1 MKNQVDIAIIGMSGI
16 FPGAGDIP
24 TFWNNIINKKD
35 AIQLVPENRLD
46 ATFFDPLSNAVDR
59 FYCRRGGFIDEF
71 AAFDPIKFGILPLA
85 VEGTE
90 PEQLLTLS
98 LAHQALQDAG
108 VLERDLEKTGII
120 IGKGNY
126 TGPGATRAIEIVRTG
141 EQIVQVLQTLLP
153 DLKSEDLDKVKKEF
167 QQKKGR
173 FGPDTAMG
181 LIPNLVASLVAN
193 RLNLGG
199 AAYTV
204 DAACASSLI
213 AVDHAMQE
221 LSTHRSDMVIA
232 GGVHVCQNAPF
243 WSIFTQLGALSRVG
257 QIRPFDQRADGL
269 LIGEGC
275 GFVVLKRL
283 EDAVKDND
291 RIYAVVKGT
300 GVSSD
305 GAGTSVMSPSRKGQS
320 KAILQ
325 AWQHAGVHVNE
336 VGYIEAHGTGTP
348 LGDKTELETLADI
361 FGSGKGQAKAGIGT
375 VKSMIGHA
383 MPAAG
388 IAGLIKT
395 ALSLYHHTLP
405 PTLHCE
411 EPLPA
416 MQATRFEPVSEA
428 RDWDDLPKRAGVNAF
443 GFGGINAHVVLEG
456 FTSTVKPVFNGFSFV
471 KGMPVNVPV
480 LKADVLLLARANKET
495 LIAALENNETNPGR
509 GNYRIALFSP
519 TPERIKKAVKI
530 VSRDLPWRNKQD
542 IWFTNDPLISKGG
555 KVAFLF
561 PGLDGLSGG
570 EVDSVAAHFN
580 LPRFEAD
587 QTTSDGVFDSAL
599 QLLERSR
606 IMDTALKQLGILPDL
621 NAGHSLGEW
630 LAGRSSGLAT
640 EASILALLQE
650 LNPASFEQAD
660 AQFLVI
666 GCGYDRISP
675 YLKDIKDLY
684 LSMDNCPQQ
693 VILCGTGKAVEKLIL
708 ILREKQIFH
717 QILPFQSGFHSPF
730 VESKLDIL
738 LESIGKISF
747 RKATIPLWSATTL
760 DLYPEGIEAIR
771 DLSIDH
777 LIKPVRFRELTEKLY
792 DEGVRVFIQAG
803 SGGLIGFVDDT
814 LKNKAYSAVAA
825 NVPVRSGIEQLQ
837 RVLAALFTEGR
848 EINYAFL
855 GIENVGIDNKPASH
869 PVKLQLG
876 SPIIRDLSS
885 LKNLQVTKKPV
896 SSPVMKAFQENC
908 DEIAAIQE
916 EIIALFN
923 DSPLIVSTTI
933 HPPVK
938 LSPVSK
944 QLNISL
950 DNTPYL
956 IDHALIRQKP
966 GWHNPDDMD
975 PVIPMTMI
983 FELFADIA
991 KENAPGK
998 IVNKISQIQV
1008 FQWMNVATPFK
1019 ETITG
1024 EWKDANNITMNL
1036 EKYANATV
1044 ELSVK
1049 HQEPT
1054 IHSLQ
1059 TGKPLHIT
1067 RTTTQIYEEHMFHGP
1082 AYQGIKKI
1090 IAFGDK
1096 GITGIIESSTG
1107 KGSLLDN
1114 AGQLFGLWLQLILE
1128 KDRVAFPVKIQ
1139 EVAFYSDMQDQTG
1152 TFECT
1157 CELTEMNDEFATGN
1171 IILRRNNKVWAVIT
1185 GWQNR
1190 RLEIDETLWRMS
1202 MSPLHNSMSKEIA
1215 PGIFMFHNAYQRVV
1229 SWDFILKRYCN
1240 QNEKSYIRA
1249 LLPNKRKERM
1259 ISRVAV
1265 KDAVRAL
1272 LKREKQTAYYPIEFE
1287 VCTDAAGKPFPQ
1299 GTMTDGIHISIAH
1312 KNTDAVGIAR
1322 FDKPV
1327 GIDIEEISEKNAG
1340 FTALVFSEEELK
1352 LLKDTEGIIRGWV
1365 AKEAYGKYLGKGLQ
1379 GNPKAY
1385 TIEEITGD
1393 TLRIKDVTIKTLKHN
1408 NYIIGWTL

>member
-1 MKNQVDIAIIGMSGI
+1 MKTQVDVAIIGMSGI
-16 FPGAGDIP
+16 FPGAGDLK
-24 TFWNNIINKKD
+24 TFWHNIINKKD
-35 AIQLVPENRLD
+35 AIQTVPENRLD
-46 ATFFDPLSNAVDR
+46 ASFFDPLSNAVDR

-71 AAFDPIKFGILPLA
+71 ASFDPIQFGILPLA

-90 PEQLLTLS
+90 PEQLLTLA
-98 LAHQALQDAG
+98 LAQQALQDAG

-167 QQKKGR
+167 QLKKGR

-199 AAYTV
+199 AAYTI

-213 AVDHAMQE
+213 AVDHAIQE
-221 LSTHRSDMVIA
+221 LSSHRSDMIIA

-243 WSIFTQLGALSRVG
+243 WSIFTQLGALSRAG

-283 EDAVKDND
+283 EDAIRDQD

-305 GAGTSVMSPSRKGQS
+305 GAGTSVMSPSLKGQS
-320 KAILQ
+320 KAIRQ
-325 AWQHAGVHVNE
+325 AWQNAEIDLKE

-348 LGDKTELETLADI
+348 LGDKTELETLSNI
-361 FGSGKGQAKAGIGT
+361 FGNGKGLPKAGIGT

-395 ALSLYHHTLP
+395 ALSLYHSKLP

-411 EPLPA
+411 EPLQI
-416 MQATRFEPVSEA
+416 MQQTRFEPVKETL
-428 RDWDDLPKRAGVNAF
+428 DWNLLDLPKRAGINAF
-443 GFGGINAHVVLEG
+443 GFGGINAHVVVEG
-456 FTSTVKPVFNGFSFV
+456 FSDPVRTIFNGFT
-471 KGMPVNVPV
+471 PAP
-480 LKADVLLLARANKET
+480 KADVLLLARADSDT
-495 LIAALENNETNPGR
+495 LIKALERNETDPGR
-509 GNYRIALFSP
+509 GNYRIALFNP
-519 TPERIKKAVKI
+519 TPERIKKAIKI
-530 VSRDLPWRNKQD
+530 VSRNLPWRNKQD

-580 LPRFEAD
+580 LPRFESD
-587 QTTSDGVFDSAL
+587 QATTDGVFDSAL
-599 QLLERSR
+599 QLLEKSR

-630 LAGRSSGLAT
+630 LAGRASGMAEESSV
-640 EASILALLQE
+640 LALLQE
-650 LNPASFEQAD
+650 LNPASFEQQD

-666 GCGYDRISP
+666 GCGYERIAP
-675 YLKDIKDLY
+675 FLKDIKELY

-693 VILCGTGKAVEKLIL
+693 VILCGIGEAVEKLMI
-708 ILREKQIFH
+708 ILREEQIFH

-730 VESKLDIL
+730 MENKLEIL
-738 LESIGKISF
+738 FTGINKVNF
-747 RKATIPLWSATTL
+747 KKPTIPLWSATTL
-760 DLYPEGIEAIR
+760 DLYPETLEAIR
-771 DLSIDH
+771 DLSVDH

-792 DEGVRVFIQAG
+792 DEGARVFIQAG

-814 LKNKAYSAVAA
+814 LKNKTYSAIAA

-837 RVLAALFTEGR
+837 RVMAALFIEGK
-848 EINYAFL
+848 EINYSFL
-855 GIENVGIDNKPASH
+855 GIENKPKSA

-876 SPIIRDLSS
+876 SPLVRDLVS
-885 LKNLQVTKKPV
+885 LKNLSVRKTVPV
-896 SSPVMKAFQENC
+896 FEPTGAPVMKAFLENC
-908 DEIAAIQE
+908 DEITAIQE

-923 DSPLIVSTTI
+923 DKPAPL
-933 HPPVK
+933 K
-938 LSPVSK
+938 PVSH

-950 DNTPYL
+950 ENSPYL

-966 GWHNPDDMD
+966 GWHCPDDMD

-991 KENAPGK
+991 RENAPGK
-998 IVNKISQIQV
+998 IVQKISHIQV
-1008 FQWMNVATPFK
+1008 FQWMKVATPFT
-1019 ETITG
+1019 ETIKG
-1024 EWKDANNITMNL
+1024 EWQDATHITLNL
-1036 EKYANATV
+1036 ENYANATV
-1044 ELSVK
+1044 ELSSK
-1049 HQEPT
+1049 YTQPSIQSLSAGTPLPIT
-1054 IHSLQ
+1054 ITPQ
-1059 TGKPLHIT
+1059 
-1067 RTTTQIYEEHMFHGP
+1067 QIYEENMFHGP
-1082 AYQGIKKI
+1082 AYQGIRKI
-1090 IAFGDK
+1090 ITMGDK

-1114 AGQLFGLWLQLILE
+1114 AGQLFGLWLQLTLE
-1128 KDRVAFPVKIQ
+1128 KDRIAFPVKIQ
-1139 EVAFYSDMQDQTG
+1139 EIAFHGDMQDQQG

-1157 CELTEMNDEFATGN
+1157 CELTELNDEFATAN
-1171 IILRRNNKVWAVIT
+1171 FILKRDNKIWAVIT

-1190 RLEIDETLWRMS
+1190 RLEIDDTLWRIS
-1202 MSPLHNSMSKEIA
+1202 MSPLHNRMSQEIA
-1215 PGIFMFHNAYQRVV
+1215 PGIFFFHNAYQRVV
-1229 SWDFILKRYCN
+1229 SWDFILKRYLN
-1240 QNEKSYIRA
+1240 QTERTYVKA
-1249 LLPNKRKERM
+1249 LLPNKRKERI

-1272 LKREKQTAYYPIEFE
+1272 LKQQKNEAYYPIEFE
-1287 VCTDAAGKPFPQ
+1287 VRTDATGKPFTD
-1299 GTMTDGIHISIAH
+1299 GLMTNGIHISIAH

-1322 FDKPV
+1322 FDTPV
-1327 GIDIEEISEKNAG
+1327 GIDIEEISEKNTG
-1340 FTALVFSEEELK
+1340 FNDLVFHESELA
-1352 LLKDTEGIIRGWV
+1352 LIADKDHTEWIIRCWV

-1379 GNPKAY
+1379 GNPKSY
-1385 TIEEITGD
+1385 VIEEISGD
-1393 TLRIKDVTIKTLKHN
+1393 TLRIKNVIIKTIKHN
-1408 NYIIGWTL
+1408 NYIIGWTQ

>member
-1 MKNQVDIAIIGMSGI
+1 MRTQIDVAIIGMSGI
-16 FPGAGDIP
+16 FPGAGDIQ
-24 TFWNNIINKKD
+24 TFWHNIINKKD

-71 AAFDPIKFGILPLA
+71 ASFDPIQFGILPLA

-98 LAHQALQDAG
+98 LAQQALQDAG
-108 VLERDLEKTGII
+108 VLERDLERTGII

-167 QQKKGR
+167 QLKKGR

-199 AAYTV
+199 AAYTL

-221 LSTHRSDMVIA
+221 LSSGRCDMVIA

-243 WSIFTQLGALSRVG
+243 WSIFTQLGALSRAG

-283 EDAVKDND
+283 DDAIRDNA

-305 GAGTSVMSPSRKGQS
+305 GAGTSVMSPSLKGQS

-325 AWQHAGVHVNE
+325 AWQNAGIDVQE

-348 LGDKTELETLADI
+348 LGDKTELETLGNI
-361 FGSGKGQAKAGIGT
+361 FGNGKGLPKAGIGT

-395 ALSLYHHTLP
+395 ALSLYHSKLP

-411 EPLPA
+411 EPLAA
-416 MQATRFEPVSEA
+416 MQQTRFEPVKETL
-428 RDWDDLPKRAGVNAF
+428 DWNLLDLPKRAGINAF
-443 GFGGINAHVVLEG
+443 GFGGINAHVVVEG
-456 FTSTVKPVFNGFSFV
+456 FSDPTRRVFNGFSPV
-471 KGMPVNVPV
+471 K
-480 LKADVLLLARANKET
+480 KADVLLLARADGNA
-495 LIAALENNETNPGR
+495 LIKALERNETDPGR
-509 GNYRIALFSP
+509 GKYRIALFNP
-519 TPERIKKAVKI
+519 TPERIKKAIKI
-530 VSRDLPWRNKQD
+530 ISRDQPWRNKQD
-542 IWFTNDPLISKGG
+542 IWFTNDPLITKGG

-570 EVDSVAAHFN
+570 EVDSVADHFN
-580 LPRFEAD
+580 LPRFESE
-587 QTTSDGVFDSAL
+587 QTTTDGVFDSAL
-599 QLLERSR
+599 QLLEKSR

-630 LAGRSSGLAT
+630 LAGRSSGLA
-640 EASILALLQE
+640 EESSVLALLQE
-650 LNPASFEQAD
+650 LNPASFEQQD

-666 GCGYDRISP
+666 GAGYDRVAP
-675 YLKDIKDLY
+675 FLKDIPNIY

-693 VILCGTGKAVEKLIL
+693 VILCGTGEAVEKLMV
-708 ILREKQIFH
+708 ILREEQIFH
-717 QILPFQSGFHSPF
+717 QVLPFQSGFHSPF

-738 LESIGKISF
+738 LTGINKVSF
-747 RKATIPLWSATTL
+747 QQTTIPLWSATTL
-760 DLYPEGIEAIR
+760 NIYPAGVEAIR
-771 DLSIDH
+771 ELSIDH

-792 DEGVRVFIQAG
+792 EEGVRVFIQAG

-814 LKNKAYSAVAA
+814 LKNKTYSAIAA

-837 RVLAALFTEGR
+837 RVLAALFIEGK

-855 GIENVGIDNKPASH
+855 GIENKPRST
-869 PVKLQLG
+869 PMKLQLG
-876 SPIIRDLSS
+876 SPLIRDLAS
-885 LKNLQVTKKPV
+885 LKNLSVRKTTPALQP
-896 SSPVMKAFQENC
+896 SGAPVMKAFMENM
-908 DEIAAIQE
+908 DEISAIQE

-923 DSPLIVSTTI
+923 DRPTPLK
-933 HPPVK
+933 PV
-938 LSPVSK
+938 VK
-944 QLNISL
+944 QLDISL

-966 GWHNPDDMD
+966 GWHCPDDMD

-983 FELFADIA
+983 FEMFADIA
-991 KENAPGK
+991 RENSQGK
-998 IVNKISQIQV
+998 LVQKISHIQV
-1008 FQWMNVATPFK
+1008 FQWMNVATPFR

-1024 EWKDANNITMNL
+1024 EWQDANHITMNL
-1036 EKYANATV
+1036 ENYANASV
-1044 ELSVK
+1044 ELSSSYA
-1049 HQEPT
+1049 QPF
-1054 IHSLQ
+1054 INSL
-1059 TGKPLHIT
+1059 TAGTPLPIT
-1067 RTTTQIYEEHMFHGP
+1067 RTPVQIYEEHMFHGP
-1082 AYQGIKKI
+1082 AYQGIRKI
-1090 IAFGDK
+1090 ITVGDK

-1114 AGQLFGLWLQLILE
+1114 AGQLFGLWLQLTLE
-1128 KDRVAFPVKIQ
+1128 KDRIAFPVKIN
-1139 EVAFYSDMQDQTG
+1139 EVAFYSDMQDQHG

-1157 CELTEMNDEFATGN
+1157 CELTELNDEFATAN
-1171 IILRRNNKVWAVIT
+1171 FILKRDNKVWAIIT

-1190 RLEIDETLWRMS
+1190 RLEIDEALWRIS
-1202 MSPLHNSMSKEIA
+1202 MSPLHNRMSEEIA
-1215 PGIFMFHNAYQRVV
+1215 PGIFLFHNAYQRVV
-1229 SWDFILKRYCN
+1229 SWDFILKRYFN
-1240 QNEKSYIRA
+1240 QTEKAYIRS
-1249 LLPNKRKERM
+1249 LLPNKRKERI

-1272 LKREKQTAYYPIEFE
+1272 LKQQKNEAYYPIEFE
-1287 VCTDAAGKPFPQ
+1287 VCTDAAGKPFLE
-1299 GTMTDGIHISIAH
+1299 GKMTNGIHISIAH

-1322 FDKPV
+1322 FDTPV

-1340 FTALVFSEEELK
+1340 FNDLVFHAGELA
-1352 LLKDTEGIIRGWV
+1352 LFADKDQTEWVIRCWV

-1385 TIEEITGD
+1385 VIDEINGD
-1393 TLRIKDVTIKTLKHN
+1393 YLRINNVIIKTIKHN
-1408 NYIIGWTL
+1408 NYIIGWTQ